1 MKKIINIFILSLIL
15 VFFFLTYRYYSS
27 NKNIEAKDFNRM
39 NINEIINK
47 KISNLPILNNDTS
60 NVIEF
65 NDGYSNKI
73 KNDKP
78 RSFWNLLKTE

>member
-1 MKKIINIFILSLIL
+1 MTKLINIFFLSLIL

-27 NKNIEAKDFNRM
+27 NKNIEAKNFNRI

-47 KISNLPILNNDTS
+47 KISNLPVLNNDTS

-65 NDGYSNKI
+65 NDGYSNEI
-73 KNDKP
+73 KNNKP

>member
-1 MKKIINIFILSLIL
+1 MTKLINIFFLSLIL

-27 NKNIEAKDFNRM
+27 NKNIETKDFNRV

-47 KISNLPILNNDTS
+47 KISNLPVLNNDTL

-65 NDGYSNKI
+65 NDGYSNEI
-73 KNDKP
+73 KNNKP